1 MAKNEISI
9 IGKGFLFKSDK
20 YEVIRR
26 IGDGGFGIVYLV
38 KDKHDDDEERFIQL
52 IKYPNSLFK

>member
-1 MAKNEISI
+1 MAKNEI

-26 IGDGGFGIVYLV
+26 VGDGGFGIVYLV
-38 KDKHDDDEERFIQL
+38 KNKHDDDEERFSYKINL
-52 IKYPNSLFK
+52 ISE